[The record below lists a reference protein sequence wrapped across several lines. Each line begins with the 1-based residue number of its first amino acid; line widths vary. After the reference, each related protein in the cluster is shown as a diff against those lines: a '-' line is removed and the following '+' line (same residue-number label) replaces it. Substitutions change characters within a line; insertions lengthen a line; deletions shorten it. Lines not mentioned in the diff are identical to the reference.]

1 VDDEGRLIDE
11 ALEGSDDAFCRLVR
25 IHQGRVRTFLIR
37 YVHRPDLVDDLA
49 QEVFLTAYHSLRTF
63 KKDAP
68 LGVWLLG
75 IARHQA
81 LRHLRDEGRR
91 RARESGRLQAILA
104 AFQADE
110 AERGVADETAFEREM
125 AALQDCLK
133 DLPGESSQIVT
144 EHYFQGR
151 SLVSLAGAM
160 GRKEGTLRVALL
172 RIRASLRRCVQG
184 KLSVEGAG

>member
-1 VDDEGRLIDE
+1 MEEEARWIEESLGGSDE
-11 ALEGSDDAFCRLVR
+11 AFCSLVR
-25 IHQGRVRTFLIR
+25 IHQGRIRTFLLR

-49 QEVFLTAYHSLRTF
+49 QEVFLTAYHSLNTY
-63 KKDAP
+63 KKDSP
-68 LGVWLLG
+68 LAAWLLG

-91 RARESGRLQAILA
+91 RTRETGRLRAILA
-104 AFQADE
+104 AFQAGQ
-110 AERGVADETAFEREM
+110 AEVETAESAFEREM

-144 EHYFQGR
+144 EHYFRGR
-151 SLVSLAGAM
+151 SLVSLAGEL
-160 GRKEGTLRVALL
+160 GRKEGALRVALL

-184 KLSVEGAG
+184 KLSVEGA

>member
-1 VDDEGRLIDE
+1 MDEENRWIEEALAGSDEAYCRLI
-11 ALEGSDDAFCRLVR
+11 RV
-25 IHQGRVRTFLIR
+25 HQGRVRTFLLR

-49 QEVFLTAYHSLRTF
+49 QEVFLTAYHSLRTY
-63 KKDAP
+63 KKDSP
-68 LGVWLLG
+68 LSAWLLG

-91 RARESGRLQAILA
+91 RARESGRLRSILQ
-104 AFQADE
+104 AFQAEEVQGSGGDE
-110 AERGVADETAFEREM
+110 AFEREM

-144 EHYFQGR
+144 EHYFNGR
-151 SLVSLAGAM
+151 SLVSLAGEL
-160 GRKEGTLRVALL
+160 GRKEGALRVALL

-184 KLSVEGAG
+184 KLTVEGA